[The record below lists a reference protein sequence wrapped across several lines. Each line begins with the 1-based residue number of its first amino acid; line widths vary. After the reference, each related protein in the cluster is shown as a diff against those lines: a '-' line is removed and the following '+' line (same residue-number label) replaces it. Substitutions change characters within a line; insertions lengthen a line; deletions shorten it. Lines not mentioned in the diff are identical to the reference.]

1 MNDKEYK
8 TYKIIYK
15 NNIDIIYLI
24 EELLQNKKINKVD
37 LANKLNISRQNLQ
50 SLLSKKNLNND
61 DIKRILDVLDYNLV
75 IEFKPKQEKEYNNNN
90 DNYNSYDLNKRINID
105 KYTIEDLENYKNYFT
120 NYINTEIDKKI
131 DNLITTTFIKNVDKL
146 HNDSNIQLT
155 EEEAKE
161 ILDKFKEKNN
171 IIIKE
176 YKKQK
181 NK

>member
-1 MNDKEYK
+1 MNDREYK

-90 DNYNSYDLNKRINID
+90 NNNSYDLNKRINID

-120 NYINTEIDKKI
+120 NYINAEIDKKI
-131 DNLITTTFIKNVDKL
+131 DNLITTTFIKKVDKL
-146 HNDSNIQLT
+146 HNDGDIQLT
-155 EEEAKE
+155 EKEAKE

-171 IIIKE
+171 VIIKK